1 MALSDN
7 TKDALQDAESA
18 LRTALWHAARN
29 ERPQTIQLVANLLS
43 ELSKLTTVDE
53 ILENIDN
60 MKRKGKNLWEDF
72 E

>member
-1 MALSDN
+1 MALSEN
-7 TKDALQDAESA
+7 TKEALNDAESA

-53 ILENIDN
+53 IMERIDD
-60 MKRKGKNLWEDF
+60 MKRKGKNIWEDY